1 MDATVYRDHDAA
13 QSARLQYNRRIEM
26 PDRFGPRGVIALH
39 VPLQNAN
46 MQPEYEML
54 RPQGINNQIYRMDL
68 GNADKVSE
76 ATAAVIKGALG
87 CWPDIVV
94 VGNSIEMRDWSVER
108 QDRHRDILQSA
119 IGDIPLVLGGDA
131 TVAALRTVGA
141 RRIALLS
148 PMHKRYS
155 GSARAFYEAMG
166 FDVAV
171 DHCLGVQ
178 LPQDIIKVTDAEI
191 LAAFEAMDRPDVDT
205 LVHVGGALSVLPL
218 VAHLEARHAKT
229 VVTVNAASY
238 WIALRHL
245 GVTDRIDG
253 FGRLLTMPGPPR

>member
-1 MDATVYRDHDAA
+1 
-13 QSARLQYNRRIEM
+13 M
-26 PDRFGPRGVIALH
+26 PDRYGPRGVIALH

-54 RPQGINNQIYRMDL
+54 RPAGINNQIYRIDL
-68 GNADKVSE
+68 GQAGKVSE

-94 VGNSIEMRDWSVER
+94 VGNSIEMRDWSVAR
-108 QDRHRDILQSA
+108 QDHHRTLLQAA
-119 IGDIPLVLGGDA
+119 IGTIPLVLGGDA
-131 TVAALRTVGA
+131 TLAALKAVGA

-166 FDVAV
+166 FEVVV

-178 LPQDIIKVTDAEI
+178 LPQDIIKVTDDQI
-191 LAAFEAMDRPDVDT
+191 LAAFAEMDRPEVDT

-218 VAHLEARHAKT
+218 VERLERTHAKP

-238 WIALRHL
+238 WAALRKL
-245 GVTDRIDG
+245 GVTDKIDG
-253 FGRLLTMPGPPR
+253 FGRLLRL

>member
-1 MDATVYRDHDAA
+1 
-13 QSARLQYNRRIEM
+13 M

-54 RPQGINNQIYRMDL
+54 RPQGINNQIYRIDL
-68 GNADKVSE
+68 GTPDKVSG

-94 VGNSIEMRDWSVER
+94 VGNSIEMRDWSIER
-108 QDRHRDILQSA
+108 QGRHRTILQAA
-119 IGDIPLVLGGDA
+119 IGQIPVVLGGDA
-131 TVAALRTVGA
+131 TVAALRAVGA
-141 RRIALLS
+141 RRVSILS

-166 FDVAV
+166 FEVAE

-178 LPQDIIKVTDAEI
+178 RPEDIIKVSDDEI
-191 LAAFEAMDRPDVDT
+191 LEAFAAMDRPDVDT
-205 LVHVGGALSVLPL
+205 LLHVGGALSVLPL
-218 VAHLEARHAKT
+218 VERLEAVHGKP

-238 WIALRHL
+238 WMALRKL
-245 GVTDRIDG
+245 EVGDQITG
-253 FGRLLTMPGPPR
+253 FGRLLGLPLPA